1 MPKWEYIGE
10 MMNISDEQILKGILK
25 NDSLVLQFIYK
36 EFFNAVGAF
45 IKRNQGNDHDA
56 NDIFQE
62 AIIVIYRKLKH
73 GHLDLRG
80 LKFSAYLFSICRF
93 LWLKALEQKKEEREM
108 LNETL
113 PHETEV
119 YDESLFETVE
129 KNARMGLFQKHFME
143 LAPDCQKILKL
154 FFEKVS
160 LKLIAQ
166 VMGFKSEV
174 YAKKRK
180 YKCKELLI
188 ERIKLDP
195 EYIKVLKNDE
205 RNEF

>member
-1 MPKWEYIGE
+1 LQNLEYIDE
-10 MMNISDEQILKGILK
+10 MISISDEQILKGILK

-36 EFFNAVGAF
+36 EYFFAVTSF
-45 IKRNQGNDHDA
+45 VKKNQGNDHDA

-73 GHLDLRG
+73 GRLDLQG
-80 LKFSAYLFSICRF
+80 LKFSAYLFSICRL
-93 LWLKALEQKKEEREM
+93 LWLKALEQKKEEREVIQD
-108 LNETL
+108 TL
-113 PHETEV
+113 PYASEV
-119 YDESLFETVE
+119 YDETLFEIVE
-129 KNARMGLFQKHFME
+129 KNARMGLFQKHFKE
-143 LAPDCQKILKL
+143 LAPDCQKILQL

-166 VMGFKSEV
+166 VMGFKNEV

-195 EYIKVLKNDE
+195 DYRKVLKNDE
-205 RNEF
+205 RDEF